1 MLSNITGT
9 KPVLVPP
16 KSAVSELM
24 GLYVIVA
31 LLLSLSW
38 LLGLLNFSFLWVF
51 GIIFCL
57 FIVWKTRLRNTVE
70 RNIDWHKE
78 HFQRKRALR
87 QEETVE
93 WLNFVMNRW

>member
-1 MLSNITGT
+1 ME
-9 KPVLVPP
+9 PEVVLVPP
-16 KSAVSELM
+16 KTAVNELM
-24 GLYVIVA
+24 GLYVVVSFMLSVA
-31 LLLSLSW
+31 WFLGSLD
-38 LLGLLNFSFLWVF
+38 FSFLWVF
-51 GIIFCL
+51 GLIFSL
-57 FIVWKTRLRNTVE
+57 FLVWKTRLRNIVE